1 MRRIGSFLL
10 LLLFSLAITA
20 CQKGPD
26 PKSLNDSAQFFIENG
41 GLGLVSTDAKAYER
55 PCLDPV
61 NLKLTLLSR
70 NGLGTSPA
78 LIDFIQT
85 HKLATVKRE
94 ARPSGYEGVTITPV
108 APYQSNWETKGDYGN
123 FCFGTVKLLK
133 AEAVSDAKPITAGA
147 SEPYII
153 PGTEARATRITFRL
167 DDIPEG
173 PTGSFVT
180 DLKANESLLTR
191 GSMRPEDY
199 GKEFTVIGTIPTK
212 VENYKK

>member
-1 MRRIGSFLL
+1 MTRFPTNLL
-10 LLLFSLAITA
+10 LLLFLTA

-26 PKSLNDSAQFFIENG
+26 PKALNASAQFFIENG
-41 GLGLVSTDAKAYER
+41 GLGVVSSDSHAYER
-55 PCLDPV
+55 PCLDTV
-61 NLKLTLLSR
+61 NLKLTLLNRS
-70 NGLGTSPA
+70 GVGTSPA

-85 HKLATVKRE
+85 HKLADVKRE
-94 ARPSGYEGVTITPV
+94 ARPSGYEGVTLTPV

-173 PTGSFVT
+173 PTGSFMT
-180 DLKANESLLTR
+180 ELKANPSFLTR
-191 GSMRPEDY
+191 GSMLPEDY

>member
-1 MRRIGSFLL
+1 MNRILL
-10 LLLFSLAITA
+10 ASCFAVIFSS
-20 CQKGPD
+20 CQKGTD
-26 PKSLNDSAQFFIENG
+26 SKAITESAQFFIENG
-41 GLGLVSTDAKAYER
+41 GLSVVSTDAQSYER

-70 NGLGTSPA
+70 SGLGTSPA
-78 LIDFIQT
+78 LIDFIQA
-85 HKLATVKRE
+85 HKLADVKRE

-108 APYQSNWETKGDYGN
+108 APYQSNWATKGEYGN

-133 AEAVSDAKPITAGA
+133 AEAVSDAKPITAGT
-147 SEPYII
+147 SEPYVI
-153 PGTEARATRITFRL
+153 PGTEARATRITFLL

-173 PTGSFVT
+173 PSGSFTT